1 MKLKWITLIWI
12 KLVLRIVIGDHII
25 KVDRLRNVKIKI
37 IIVKEDLMLEMI
49 FVKKDW

>member
-12 KLVLRIVIGDHII
+12 ELVLKVVIGDHII
-25 KVDRLRNVKIKI
+25 KVEKLKNVKIKI

-49 FVKKDW
+49 YVKKD